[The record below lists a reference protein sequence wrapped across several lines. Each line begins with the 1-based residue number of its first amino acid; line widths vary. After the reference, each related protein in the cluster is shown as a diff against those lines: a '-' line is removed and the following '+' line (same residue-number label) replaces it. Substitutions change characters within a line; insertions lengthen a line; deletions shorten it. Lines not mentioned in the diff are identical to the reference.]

1 MKAKV
6 ATDVAWNECL
16 PLEYKYEQPGR
27 PPIHK
32 ITYSILAELQG
43 NINMMIF
50 AFAIIL
56 LGMQISGADA
66 GNDNVV
72 NRFFSM

>member
-1 MKAKV
+1 MSSGMSV
-6 ATDVAWNECL
+6 CHLSINMSS
-16 PLEYKYEQPGR
+16 EQSW

-32 ITYSILAELQG
+32 VTYSILAELQG